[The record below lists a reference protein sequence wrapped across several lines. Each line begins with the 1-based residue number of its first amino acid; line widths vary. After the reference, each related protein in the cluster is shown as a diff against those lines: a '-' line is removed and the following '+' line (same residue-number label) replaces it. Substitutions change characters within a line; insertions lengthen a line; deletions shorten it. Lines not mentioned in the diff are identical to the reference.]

1 MSKLYFYFNLP
12 NGDGLPE
19 RDLALLDGAG
29 YTIDLRHVIVDRAPP
44 SKPAQERTALVRLLR
59 RMRRADTLVV
69 TKLAFLGSSL
79 RDVLSTLDRCRQAGF
94 AVRCEETG
102 PANLCSASA
111 PIAMK
116 TLQAVA
122 ELERQSASART
133 REYLG
138 QAKEEGRPLGRP
150 SSLTAQQRARILER
164 LERGTSVS
172 ELARQFDTSR
182 QTVMR
187 IRDKAGSA
195 R

>member
-59 RMRRADTLVV
+59 RMHRSDMLVV

-79 RDVLSTLDRCRQAGF
+79 RDVLSTLDRCRRAGL

-138 QAKEEGRPLGRP
+138 QAKQDGRPLGRP

-164 LERGTSVS
+164 LERGASVS

-187 IRDKAGSA
+187 IRDKARSG

>member
-1 MSKLYFYFNLP
+1 MSKIYFYFNLP

-19 RDLALLDGAG
+19 SDLAALDGAG
-29 YTIDLRHVIVDRAPP
+29 YTIDLRHVVVDRAPP
-44 SKPAQERTALVRLLR
+44 SKPARERAALVRLLR
-59 RMRRADTLVV
+59 RMRTADVLVV
-69 TKLAFLGSSL
+69 TKLAFLGCSV
-79 RDVLSTLDRCRQAGF
+79 RDVLATLDGCRRAGF
-94 AVRCEETG
+94 AVRCEEIG

-116 TLQAVA
+116 TLQVVA

-138 QAKEEGRPLGRP
+138 QAKDDGRPLGRP
-150 SSLTAQQRARILER
+150 SSLSAQQHARILDR
-164 LERGTSVS
+164 LERGASVS
-172 ELARQFDTSR
+172 EIARQFDTSR

-187 IRDKAGSA
+187 IRDKARGA